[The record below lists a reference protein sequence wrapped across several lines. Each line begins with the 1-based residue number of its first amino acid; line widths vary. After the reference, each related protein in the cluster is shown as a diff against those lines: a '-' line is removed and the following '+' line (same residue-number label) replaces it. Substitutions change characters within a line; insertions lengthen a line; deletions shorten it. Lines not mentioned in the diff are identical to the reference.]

1 MSKAAPLR
9 ICILNR
15 ASWLTAVKVCLSL
28 VAIVSAASIAV
39 TRTNY
44 QAEIG
49 SAVTVG
55 NNLIALDRGF
65 STSPTAWSAAGATC
79 PSSPITF
86 AASPG
91 TANTTITAGH
101 WVFDVRVNSTSSAP
115 ASTTSN
121 VTLVLAGQTYGPLC
135 VRTPA
140 TSSDNQMI
148 ECRFDIG
155 TTLPTSPYSFR
166 VTIQ

>member
-1 MSKAAPLR
+1 MNKTARFQSR
-9 ICILNR
+9 ILHR
-15 ASWLTAVKVCLSL
+15 ARWITVVKMCLSL
-28 VAIVSAASIAV
+28 IAIVSAASISV
-39 TRTNY
+39 TQTKY

-55 NNLIALDRGF
+55 NNLIALDKGF
-65 STSPTAWSAAGATC
+65 STSPTAWSAVGATC

-101 WVFDVRVNSTSSAP
+101 WVFDVRVNSTSTAP
-115 ASTTSN
+115 GSTTSN
-121 VTLVLAGQTYGPLC
+121 VTLVLASQTYGPLC

-140 TSSDNQMI
+140 TSSNNQMI
-148 ECRFDIG
+148 DCRFDVG